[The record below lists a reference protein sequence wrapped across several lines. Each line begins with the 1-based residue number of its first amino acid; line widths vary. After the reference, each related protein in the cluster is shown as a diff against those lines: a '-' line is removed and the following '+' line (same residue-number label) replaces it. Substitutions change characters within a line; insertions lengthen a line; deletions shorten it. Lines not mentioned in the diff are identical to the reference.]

1 MQVKVEVQNLNELI
15 LALRDN
21 AGLAKPMEQAFKRIG
36 LEQMSGSRRAA
47 PVDTGLLRNRITYEV
62 DSSPFPNF
70 VRVGTI
76 GKGGANYAAYMEFG
90 TGLRHDHPNWPKK
103 PHIVPPGVLTKWAKR
118 KSRGGEDF
126 NAYTAARAITKRG
139 GLEPRR
145 YLRGPFE
152 SNQRKYV
159 MYLTDALRRASLRG

>member
-1 MQVKVEVQNLNELI
+1 MQVKVEVKNLNELV

-36 LEQMSGSRRAA
+36 LEQVSASRRGA

-90 TGLRHDHPNWPKK
+90 TGMAHDHPNWPKK
-103 PHIVPPGVLTKWAKR
+103 PHEPSPAALQKWAQR
-118 KSRGGEDF
+118 KSRGPKNF
-126 NAYTAARAITKRG
+126 NAFSVAAAITKRG

-152 SNQRKYV
+152 RNQRKYV